1 MRKDA
6 APCALTDVEG
16 TRRGLELVSEK
27 WTVMVV
33 YALRSGK
40 KRLSELQREIEGV
53 SQKMLIHNLR
63 KLERHGLVERTVYP
77 VVPPKVEYA
86 LTPLGETLIDPLLG
100 ICDWTAQHYE
110 EMSEASRRYDS
121 GSG

>member
-1 MRKDA
+1 MRQEM
-6 APCALTDVEG
+6 APCSLTDVEG

-53 SQKMLIHNLR
+53 SQKMLIQNLR

-100 ICDWTAQHYE
+100 VCEWTAHHSE
-110 EMSEASRRYDS
+110 EMSDARKKYDS